1 MQGEGTSD
9 REEYPP
15 CSRCVYVDVGTEEDE
30 EVDDPTDSNN
40 RAWGIPVARETNEME
55 TCMVYLVNKQRAS
68 KIPVGTLMERRG
80 AERGNNIAGL
90 LKLAAIRF
98 NVLLGQTI
106 QINFRGI
113 CAEMEIRAVK
123 GFRPK

>member
-1 MQGEGTSD
+1 
-9 REEYPP
+9 
-15 CSRCVYVDVGTEEDE
+15 VDAGTEEEE
-30 EVDDPTDSNN
+30 EVDDPTDSND
-40 RAWGIPVARETNEME
+40 RAWGTPFTQETSEME
-55 TCMVYLVNKQRAS
+55 TCMVYLLNKQRAS
-68 KIPVGTLMERRG
+68 KTPVGTLMERRG

-98 NVLLGQTI
+98 NVVLGQTI

-123 GFRPK
+123 GSRPK